1 MPQLY
6 GRIRR
11 FRSQTSKLSS
21 WLCWN
26 RTREHVAVL
35 NQKLEY
41 GIRFGQHTP
50 LQFPLFNKILSLNP
64 KVKENTRSTKHCQA
78 PLALEVEQGM
88 NRIVTQVPQQPGAMA
103 PGGVHHLTPSETNK
117 NDPPAPWSWW
127 IMNLCTNLFNR
138 IWSEI
143 GWLPQMQ
150 FQCESDGT
158 TIGFSGSSPMPWSK
172 HGMNVV
178 WSCIPEWEPLWW
190 IYKYNIIYI
199 YNHVVGKFL
208 VAPWLSI
215 Y

>member
-35 NQKLEY
+35 NRKLEY

-103 PGGVHHLTPSETNK
+103 PGGGCIISHHLKQTRMTHLHPDHDGSWICAPIFLIDLVRNRVVTPNAISIRK
-117 NDPPAPWSWW
+117 WW
-127 IMNLCTNLFNR
+127 
-138 IWSEI
+138 
-143 GWLPQMQ
+143 
-150 FQCESDGT
+150 
-158 TIGFSGSSPMPWSK
+158 
-172 HGMNVV
+172 
-178 WSCIPEWEPLWW
+178 
-190 IYKYNIIYI
+190 
-199 YNHVVGKFL
+199 YNHWIL
-208 VAPWLSI
+208 R
-215 Y
+215 